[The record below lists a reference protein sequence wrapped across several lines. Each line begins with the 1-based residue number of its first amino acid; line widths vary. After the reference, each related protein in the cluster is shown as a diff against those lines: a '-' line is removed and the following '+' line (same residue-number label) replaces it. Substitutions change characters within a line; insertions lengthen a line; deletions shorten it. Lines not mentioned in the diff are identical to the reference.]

1 MADIF
6 ISYAREDAA
15 AVEDL
20 AAHLQVCGWSVWWDR
35 RILAGKE
42 FDEVIEAEIQA
53 AGCVL
58 VVWTKHSVQSRWV
71 KVEAGEGRVR
81 EILIPVRLDG
91 CVPPLAFRNV
101 QSVSLPQPLDPAS
114 SAFKD
119 LVEAI
124 TQLVAGRTPGKI
136 ASFVASPVAALPV
149 RPVAA
154 FERPAPV
161 APTGAPDRVVDD
173 PGVVSAPPETERTR
187 PWVVGRRMPYL
198 AAAALA
204 VLLAAAA
211 FGSGLFSGA
220 PETDSVVPSETVQP
234 APLAANEARMTAF
247 PALSDEDIR
256 VFVTDYLSTVSRS
269 DTTGLLN
276 FYADRVDYYNKGTWG
291 HDDIRRDKSY
301 YFNRWPTVSQAL
313 QGDVSVTN
321 GSDPET
327 KIVSFSSVYDV
338 RSPARSAHATGSM
351 QTTLVVMNTASGI
364 RIISQRETSRPTRQ

>member
-81 EILIPVRLDG
+81 EILVPVRLDG

-124 TQLVAGRTPGKI
+124 TQLVAGRTSGKV
-136 ASFVASPVAALPV
+136 ASFAASPIAALPMT
-149 RPVAA
+149 VAA
-154 FERPAPV
+154 VERPAPV
-161 APTGAPDRVVDD
+161 APTGTPDRVVDH
-173 PGVVSAPPETERTR
+173 PGVVSAPTETERAGLRVT
-187 PWVVGRRMPYL
+187 GRQTPYI
-198 AAAALA
+198 AAATLA

-220 PETDSVVPSETVQP
+220 PDTDSVVPSETVQP
-234 APLAANEARMTAF
+234 APLAANEPPKTAF

-256 VFVTDYLSTVSRS
+256 VFVTDYLATVSRS

-338 RSPARSAHATGSM
+338 RSPARSAHATGTM